1 MTPQE
6 ISFTNAFNANRPT
19 LALFAKCTTK
29 DELHIVRDT
38 FFLGMASQ
46 LCPKEYESL
55 RTSIITDPSKLT
67 KHPKGL
73 ESMITAARASL
84 GWKDL
89 VDALHAT
96 ADAVGSDLDDIW
108 MTLEAGRLEWLGALN
123 SAHPLKVILKDA
135 LKNDNE
141 RTKKD
146 EVDAKMVWM
155 YALSL
160 SVPKLSEVS
169 ETWRKA
175 VNMDDKMNPLKN
187 YNVDLWDCRKDE
199 WKLLDLG
206 VQEAAERGGS
216 SVNDAWEA

>member
-1 MTPQE
+1 MLSHS
-6 ISFTNAFNANRPT
+6 SFNS
-19 LALFAKCTTK
+19 
-29 DELHIVRDT
+29 I
-38 FFLGMASQ
+38 AS
-46 LCPKEYESL
+46 SL
-55 RTSIITDPSKLT
+55 NT
-67 KHPKGL
+67 PKGL
-73 ESMITAARASL
+73 ESMVTAARASS

-135 LKNDNE
+135 LKNDSE

-160 SVPKLSEVS
+160 SVSKLSHVS
-169 ETWRKA
+169 ETWRK
-175 VNMDDKMNPLKN
+175 VVKMDDKMNPLKN

-216 SVNDAWEA
+216 SVNDAWDA